1 VSGRRTTSGSTTVAP
16 TTDRRQW
23 WWYRLTLRARLMAIG
38 VVGVAIALTGAGIA
52 LDRILVA
59 GILRNLDAEAAAAAA
74 QVVTLVN
81 TGDLP
86 DPLPVAG
93 ALVIQV
99 VDSQGRVLAG
109 SAGADRLT
117 PVVPAD
123 RLTIDANGPAVNAD
137 GNLAGIPGSLRV
149 VVRTA
154 GPAGEPRWVL
164 SAVSLTDVDRSSRA
178 LRTALL
184 IADPVLLTVLAVIA
198 WFVIGQALRPVE
210 ELRAAAER
218 VSGTGAGEALPVPP
232 ANDEIRS
239 LAITLNDMLA
249 RLTAAGNRQRSFVAD
264 AAHELRSPLASLRT
278 QLDIA
283 ARHGPT
289 PDLVDDALIDVERL
303 TRIVSDLVLLARS
316 DTGEIPSHAVD
327 VDVREVVTTAID
339 TVPARVPVAHRL
351 PPGPLAAHLDP
362 DHLRRVVVNLVQ
374 NAQRHAATTV
384 QVTIDD
390 TPDLLV
396 IDVDDDGPGIAEA
409 DRDRV
414 FQRFTRLDESR
425 TADTGGSGLGLPIA
439 RDLARA
445 LGGTLDLCDP
455 PDAVGCRFRVT
466 IPRHRPEEPRRGPW
480 PSAEPEHRPTDERD
494 RSHAGG

>member
-1 VSGRRTTSGSTTVAP
+1 MT
-16 TTDRRQW
+16 
-23 WWYRLTLRARLMAIG
+23 IG
-38 VVGVAIALTGAGIA
+38 LVGVAVAITGAGIA
-52 LDRILVA
+52 LDRILVS
-59 GILRNLDAEAAAAAA
+59 GILKNLDAEAAAAAD

-117 PVVPAD
+117 PVVPAG
-123 RLTIDANGPAVNAD
+123 RLTTEAGGPAVTAE
-137 GNLAGIPGSLRV
+137 GSLAGVPGTLRV

-154 GPAGEPRWVL
+154 GPASEPRWVL

-218 VSGTGAGEALPVPP
+218 VSGTGTEETLPLP
-232 ANDEIRS
+232 AAHDEIRS
-239 LAITLNDMLA
+239 LAITLNDMLT
-249 RLTAAGNRQRSFVAD
+249 RLTAAGNRQRAFVAD

-289 PDLVDDALIDVERL
+289 PDLVDEALVDVDRL

-316 DTGEIPSHAVD
+316 DTGELPSHPVEVDAREVISEAVD
-327 VDVREVVTTAID
+327 S
-339 TVPARVPVAHRL
+339 VPARVPVVRRF
-351 PPGPLAAHLDP
+351 PDGPVAECLDP
-362 DHLRRVVVNLVQ
+362 DHLRRVVVNLVE
-374 NAQRHAATTV
+374 NAQRYAATSMW
-384 QVTIDD
+384 VTADD
-390 TPDLLV
+390 RSDLLV
-396 IDVDDDGPGIAEA
+396 IDVDDDGPGIPDA

-414 FQRFTRLDESR
+414 FERFTRLDESR
-425 TADTGGSGLGLPIA
+425 TAHTGGSGLGLPIA

-445 LGGTLDLCDP
+445 LGGTLQLSDP
-455 PDAVGCRFRVT
+455 PEGAGCRFRIT
-466 IPRHRPEEPRRGPW
+466 IPRH
-480 PSAEPEHRPTDERD
+480 PTDGPTPDIRVPADSGSRPAGERD
-494 RSHAGG
+494 RSHAAG

>member
-1 VSGRRTTSGSTTVAP
+1 MRQRSGTTRTADGRP
-16 TTDRRQW
+16 W
-23 WWYRLTLRARLMAIG
+23 WWYRLTLRARLMTIG
-38 VVGVAIALTGAGIA
+38 LVGVAIAITGAGIA

-59 GILRNLDAEAAAAAA
+59 GIVKNLDAEAAAAAA

-81 TGDLP
+81 SGDVP

-117 PVVPAD
+117 PIVPAG
-123 RLTIDANGPAVNAD
+123 RLTIDADGPAVNAD
-137 GNLAGIPGSLRV
+137 GNLAGVPGTLRV

-154 GPAGEPRWVL
+154 GPAAETRWVL
-164 SAVSLTDVDRSSRA
+164 SAVSLTDVERSSRA
-178 LRTALL
+178 LRSALL

-218 VSGTGAGEALPVPP
+218 VSGTGVAETLPVP
-232 ANDEIRS
+232 AADDEIRS
-239 LAITLNDMLA
+239 LAMTLNDMLA
-249 RLTAAGNRQRSFVAD
+249 RLGAAGIRQRTFVAD

-289 PDLVDDALIDVERL
+289 PDLVDDALIDVDRL

-316 DTGEIPSHAVD
+316 DTGSLPSRPVD
-327 VDVREVVTTAID
+327 VDVGDVIATAID
-339 TVPARVPVAHRL
+339 MVPDRMPVSTRL
-351 PPGPLAAHLDP
+351 PAGRLTAHLDP
-362 DHLRRVVVNLVQ
+362 DHLRRIVINLVE

-384 QVTIDD
+384 WVGLEDRAG
-390 TPDLLV
+390 LLL
-396 IDVDDDGPGIAEA
+396 IDVDDDGPGIPEA

-425 TADTGGSGLGLPIA
+425 TTDAGGSGLGLPIA

-445 LGGTLDLCDP
+445 LGGTLDLRSR
-455 PDAVGCRFRVT
+455 PDGVGCRFRVA
-466 IPRHRPEEPRRGPW
+466 IPRHAPGRPSSGAGQFPETPRP
-480 PSAEPEHRPTDERD
+480 ADERD
-494 RSHAGG
+494 RSHAAG

>member
-1 VSGRRTTSGSTTVAP
+1 VATTTGH
-16 TTDRRQW
+16 RQW
-23 WWYRLTLRARLMAIG
+23 WWYRLTLRARLMTIG
-38 VVGVAIALTGAGIA
+38 VLGVAIAITGAGIA

-59 GILRNLDAEAAAAAA
+59 GIVKNLDAEAAAAAA

-117 PVVPAD
+117 PVVPAG
-123 RLTIDANGPAVNAD
+123 RLTLDADGPAVDAD
-137 GNLAGIPGSLRV
+137 GNLAGVSGSLRV

-164 SAVSLTDVDRSSRA
+164 SAVSLTDVERSSSA

-218 VSGTGAGEALPVPP
+218 VSGTGVAESLPVPP
-232 ANDEIRS
+232 ADDEIRS

-249 RLTAAGNRQRSFVAD
+249 RLAAAGNRQRTFVAD
-264 AAHELRSPLASLRT
+264 AAHELRSPLASLRA

-289 PDLVDDALIDVERL
+289 PDLVEDALIDVERL

-316 DTGEIPSHAVD
+316 DTGSLPSRPVEVDALEVITAAV
-327 VDVREVVTTAID
+327 D
-339 TVPARVPVAHRL
+339 TVPARVPVSRRL
-351 PPGPLAAHLDP
+351 PAGPLAAHLDP
-362 DHLRRVVVNLVQ
+362 DHLRRVVINLVE

-384 QVTIDD
+384 SVAVDD
-390 TPDLLV
+390 RPDLLV
-396 IDVDDDGPGIAEA
+396 VDVDDDGPGISEA

-425 TADTGGSGLGLPIA
+425 TTDAGGSGLGLPIA

-445 LGGTLDLCDP
+445 LGGTLDLNTQ
-455 PDAVGCRFRVT
+455 PDGVGCRFRVT
-466 IPRHRPEEPRRGPW
+466 IARR
-480 PSAEPEHRPTDERD
+480 S
-494 RSHAGG
+494 

>member
-1 VSGRRTTSGSTTVAP
+1 
-16 TTDRRQW
+16 
-23 WWYRLTLRARLMAIG
+23 M
-38 VVGVAIALTGAGIA
+38 
-52 LDRILVA
+52 
-59 GILRNLDAEAAAAAA
+59 
-74 QVVTLVN
+74 
-81 TGDLP
+81 
-86 DPLPVAG
+86 
-93 ALVIQV
+93 
-99 VDSQGRVLAG
+99 
-109 SAGADRLT
+109 
-117 PVVPAD
+117 
-123 RLTIDANGPAVNAD
+123 
-137 GNLAGIPGSLRV
+137 
-149 VVRTA
+149 
-154 GPAGEPRWVL
+154 L

-327 VDVREVVTTAID
+327 VDVREVITTAID

-351 PPGPLAAHLDP
+351 PPGSA
-362 DHLRRVVVNLVQ
+362 R
-374 NAQRHAATTV
+374 
-384 QVTIDD
+384 
-390 TPDLLV
+390 
-396 IDVDDDGPGIAEA
+396 GSPG
-409 DRDRV
+409 
-414 FQRFTRLDESR
+414 SR
-425 TADTGGSGLGLPIA
+425 SSSP
-439 RDLARA
+439 
-445 LGGTLDLCDP
+445 
-455 PDAVGCRFRVT
+455 CRGQ
-466 IPRHRPEEPRRGPW
+466 PRPERAAPRGHDRAG
-480 PSAEPEHRPTDERD
+480 HRR
-494 RSHAGG
+494 